1 MRNIVLAVTLLL
13 IALCKPY
20 KETCMNKVDT
30 ILLLH
35 LGLLCHFVS
44 AENGFENER
53 ILAITFILM
62 ITFPLLCFILFL
74 ILKSSRLQNIFKRVY
89 QKCKSCV
96 GGRNEELEFDFSSSD
111 NSLSIRLIEPIAL
124 GDNNCYGTVNSST
137 Y

>member
-1 MRNIVLAVTLLL
+1 
-13 IALCKPY
+13 
-20 KETCMNKVDT
+20 MNKLDT
-30 ILLLH
+30 VLLLH

-44 AENGFENER
+44 AETGFENER

-62 ITFPLLCFILFL
+62 ITFPLLCFILYL
-74 ILKSSRLQNIFKRVY
+74 IVKSSRLQNNILKRIC

-96 GGRNEELEFDFSSSD
+96 GRRNEEQEFDFSSSD

-124 GDNNCYGTVNSST
+124 GDNNYYGAVDSAT